1 VTPIVLTESTGDR
14 LDSHREF
21 GGLLPFVLE
30 RHSSGLALGMR
41 FQRAGILAPLCAT
54 HMSLELNGSVG
65 HQAQD
70 DRHPQSTMTC
80 NLRTVAVFPAGA
92 EVRASFRSSL
102 VEFAVFLPTEELIAS
117 CARDHGLEAER
128 LHSTLA
134 SSRVLL
140 RTNWLNEVIHRY
152 LFERVRLNRTDTDG
166 SRFLERELLKEIFY
180 QAESPKSPDAV
191 RVDLDDKGF
200 QPRATELHK
209 AIAFIEAH
217 LFEEVLMTQIAK
229 ASGASESTLLRLFRR
244 EFGYAPSRYIQNR
257 RLDEARRLLENGR
270 YSVGQVGFM
279 IGYSSS
285 GAFAKA
291 FRERFGHLPSDA
303 R

>member
-1 VTPIVLTESTGDR
+1 
-14 LDSHREF
+14 
-21 GGLLPFVLE
+21 
-30 RHSSGLALGMR
+30 
-41 FQRAGILAPLCAT
+41 
-54 HMSLELNGSVG
+54 
-65 HQAQD
+65 
-70 DRHPQSTMTC
+70 
-80 NLRTVAVFPAGA
+80 
-92 EVRASFRSSL
+92 
-102 VEFAVFLPTEELIAS
+102 
-117 CARDHGLEAER
+117 
-128 LHSTLA
+128 
-134 SSRVLL
+134 
-140 RTNWLNEVIHRY
+140 
-152 LFERVRLNRTDTDG
+152 
-166 SRFLERELLKEIFY
+166 
-180 QAESPKSPDAV
+180 V